1 MYIWYFFLSYTGE
14 KPQRIIYRLKMKNL
28 LTSFVLI
35 MKKMDLKMMP
45 WKKLY
50 FDDKSL
56 VYTKID
62 PKLMSTNAL
71 TFALNFVQ
79 INL

>member
-1 MYIWYFFLSYTGE
+1 
-14 KPQRIIYRLKMKNL
+14 
-28 LTSFVLI
+28 
-35 MKKMDLKMMP
+35 MKKMDLKTMP

-56 VYTKID
+56 VYTKIG

-79 INL
+79 IIL